1 MSSQVAMS
9 FASLVKVNNGFFKSE
24 KQAAFLLSQCQ
35 EENVFYAGG
44 SVYKN
49 SYMMEY
55 HCDAKGV
62 VKVVKYL
69 SKTARQV
76 VMFERLTEEAFIAKQ
91 EATQAAKERE
101 ASREAAAMAKY
112 QERLDAFQVT
122 LEVAKAY
129 IKQTLVNSGSSE
141 DAANRCVG
149 MILKDSDDIQDM
161 MEDLMKSPEF
171 VKAWEIYNN
180 TPGR

>member
-1 MSSQVAMS
+1 MSQVAMS
-9 FASLVKVNNGFFKSE
+9 FASLVKSNNGFFKSE

-35 EENVFYAGG
+35 EQNVFYAGG
-44 SVYKN
+44 SIYKN

-76 VMFERLTEEAFIAKQ
+76 VMFERMTGEAFIAKQ
-91 EATQAAKERE
+91 EATQAAKKREIERE
-101 ASREAAAMAKY
+101 AVAMAKY
-112 QERLDAFQVT
+112 QARLDAFQVAF
-122 LEVAKAY
+122 EVAKAY

-161 MEDLMKSPEF
+161 IEDLIKCPEF